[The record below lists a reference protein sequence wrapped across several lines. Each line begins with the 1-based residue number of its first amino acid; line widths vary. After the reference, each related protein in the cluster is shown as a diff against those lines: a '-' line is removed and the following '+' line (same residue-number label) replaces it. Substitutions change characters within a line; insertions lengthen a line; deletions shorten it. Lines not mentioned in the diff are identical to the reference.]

1 MKTGRAGRTPHPSP
15 SSRFAHLRQSNRSAA
30 TLAASQ
36 ARANGNARLTLT
48 LGLRPRSAD
57 PAWAVL
63 PPAHRV
69 RLRMSVSRLETT
81 KARTTDRAKRLS
93 MKHSATRDLFAHWN
107 DRRGVRAL
115 PERGD
120 IEPAAIRASLGDT
133 FILGAEP
140 GEEPRF
146 RLAGT
151 RVCALFGRELKD
163 DAFTA
168 VWDLGYQAAV
178 RRLLAIVGTDEI
190 GVVAGA
196 RARTPEGFSCD
207 LELLLLPLRHCGRS
221 GRRML
226 GALAPLAL
234 PAWLRATRL
243 DPLALGSLRYL
254 AAELEPAPSRLAAA
268 LAHEQPRRGLVVYE
282 GGRS

>member
-1 MKTGRAGRTPHPSP
+1 M
-15 SSRFAHLRQSNRSAA
+15 
-30 TLAASQ
+30 
-36 ARANGNARLTLT
+36 
-48 LGLRPRSAD
+48 
-57 PAWAVL
+57 
-63 PPAHRV
+63 
-69 RLRMSVSRLETT
+69 SRLETA
-81 KARTTDRAKRLS
+81 KARTTHGAKGLT
-93 MKHSATRDLFAHWN
+93 MKHSATRELFAHWN
-107 DRRGVRAL
+107 EQRGLRAL

-163 DAFTA
+163 EGFTA
-168 VWDLGYQAAV
+168 VWDVGYQAAM
-178 RRLLAIVGTDEI
+178 RRLLAIVAADEI

-196 RARTPEGFSCD
+196 RGRTPEGFSCD
-207 LELLLLPLRHCGRS
+207 LELLLLPLRHRGRS

-226 GALAPLAL
+226 GALAPLAA
-234 PAWLRATRL
+234 PVWLGASRL
-243 DPLALGSLRYL
+243 DPPTLGSLRYL
-254 AAELEPAPSRLAAA
+254 AAALEPAGPSRLAASFS
-268 LAHEQPRRGLVVYE
+268 HEQPRRGLVVYE